1 MTISAAKAKK
11 LLSQITYQNG
21 EVRRKQPDAID
32 MFKDV
37 VGVCC
42 ADLVTQLELVML
54 KADQHPNCQTG
65 MASIT
70 KEHIAEAFVSCL
82 MVGAKDEV

>member
-11 LLSQITYQNG
+11 LLSQVTYQNG
-21 EVRRKQPDAID
+21 EVRRKADGAID

-70 KEHIAEAFVSCL
+70 KEHIAESFVSCL
-82 MVGAKDEV
+82 CGGEKDEV